1 MDALLAALDDSPDAL
16 VRVRTLLQQDGTLA
30 NGLDSSGT
38 SALMH
43 ASAAGLAECV
53 AVLLSCSA
61 DPRLR
66 RASDGATAL
75 TLAAASCKPASI
87 CALLRHDVTLL
98 DETDGGGRTA
108 LHQPNPNPNPNPSPN
123 PSPNPTLTLAPTR
136 ARSLTLSPTL
146 QDGPAPRRDCRERL
160 DRQVLARPVGRG
172 RRTPQRARALD

>member
-16 VRVRTLLQQDGTLA
+16 LRVRTLLQQDGTLA
-30 NGLDSSGT
+30 NGLDGSGT

-108 LHQPNPNPNPNPSPN
+108 LHQPNPNPSPYPSPS
-123 PSPNPTLTLAPTR
+123 PSPSPYTSPYPIPKPTPKQPYRTALHHAVTAGSGLTAKYLLGRWGA
-136 ARSLTLSPTL
+136 
-146 QDGPAPRRDCRERL
+146 DDV
-160 DRQVLARPVGRG
+160 RQRG
-172 RRTPQRARALD
+172 LEP

>member
-16 VRVRTLLQQDGTLA
+16 LRVRTLLQQDGTLA
-30 NGLDSSGT
+30 NGLDGSGT

-87 CALLRHDVTLL
+87 CAPLQHARCGQVAN
-98 DETDGGGRTA
+98 GGRAETEPRRA
-108 LHQPNPNPNPNPSPN
+108 EAVAARDAATRAQEKVEDSRRREKREREE
-123 PSPNPTLTLAPTR
+123 TAPT
-136 ARSLTLSPTL
+136 P
-146 QDGPAPRRDCRERL
+146 
-160 DRQVLARPVGRG
+160 
-172 RRTPQRARALD
+172 